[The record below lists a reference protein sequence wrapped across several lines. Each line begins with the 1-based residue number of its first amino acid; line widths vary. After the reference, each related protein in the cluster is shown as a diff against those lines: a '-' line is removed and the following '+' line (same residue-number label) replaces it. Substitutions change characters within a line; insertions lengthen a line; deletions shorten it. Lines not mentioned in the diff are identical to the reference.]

1 MAFLFCR
8 TGPLL
13 PPFPFK
19 RTNTDI
25 CMCRLW
31 MFKNTILEF
40 FKRLS
45 GLTWSKAYQNSVL
58 AMRCILVATFVA
70 ILISDLA
77 ECQPFSHYWQVLP
90 DPGGQCRQ
98 GYANLLTNG
107 ICNVL
112 TDFLLVALPV
122 PLIIMSS
129 MTVTRKIQLVLLF
142 SMSLLVCVVTLY
154 RIPKVIEVHG
164 SQQRRSL
171 LASIELLVASAVAN
185 ALVLGSFVR
194 DRGVKKRRFKYGSI
208 AGESGVGTESDH
220 RPGSRR
226 PTVAERAWG
235 SDDDIFRDVAFNL
248 PQNLR
253 SGQDD
258 IDARL
263 AQAMPAGPVAP
274 LKNFNMQNWN
284 FEEAT
289 ARRGSL
295 PLSDAPSSSGPKKV
309 SFFDVGGLLDDEES
323 GSPHTMRRQSTMS
336 SQGPTSPTSAAHAG
350 TSGLRRGSQ
359 ALLQDL
365 GGLWSRRTSSKDTGV
380 TRALHQEDS
389 GSAPTEL
396 RDISPAI
403 SPGSEVPPQFLP
415 EGQNISEPPPYES
428 GDRSSDDDIGGVTRE
443 SRLS

>member
-1 MAFLFCR
+1 ML
-8 TGPLL
+8 
-13 PPFPFK
+13 
-19 RTNTDI
+19 
-25 CMCRLW
+25 
-31 MFKNTILEF
+31 KNTILEF

-45 GLTWSKAYQNSVL
+45 GLTWSKSYQNSIL

-70 ILISDLA
+70 IVISDLA

-129 MTVTRKIQLVLLF
+129 MTLTRKIQLVLLF

-154 RIPKVIEVHG
+154 KIPKVIEAHG
-164 SQQRRSL
+164 SQQQRSL

-194 DRGVKKRRFKYGSI
+194 DRGVKKRRFKYGSV

-235 SDDDIFRDVAFNL
+235 SDDDLFRDVAFSMPRN
-248 PQNLR
+248 
-253 SGQDD
+253 SKGGFDD
-258 IDARL
+258 LEARP

-274 LKNFNMQNWN
+274 LKTFSMHNWN
-284 FEEAT
+284 FGEEQD
-289 ARRGSL
+289 RSGSL
-295 PLSDAPSSSGPKKV
+295 PLSDVPSSSGPKKV
-309 SFFDVGGLLDDEES
+309 SFFDVGGLLDEGL
-323 GSPHTMRRQSTMS
+323 GSPSTVRRQSTIS
-336 SQGPTSPTSAAHAG
+336 SMDPTSPPSAVHTGAA
-350 TSGLRRGSQ
+350 GLRRGSQ

-365 GGLWSRRTSSKDTGV
+365 GGLWGRRTSSKDTSV
-380 TRALHQEDS
+380 TNPNTTEREDF
-389 GSAPTEL
+389 GLGPTEL
-396 RDISPAI
+396 RNISPAV
-403 SPGSEVPPQFLP
+403 SPRSEVPPPLP
-415 EGQNISEPPPYES
+415 SEDRCRSQPPPYES
-428 GDRSSDDDIGGVTRE
+428 EGRTSDDNVGGVTRE
-443 SRLS
+443 